1 MTVDV
6 NLMMLFQVVLP
17 KGQPPGW
24 NEGPLPVPVLLSDD
38 GSSRADARVVAADA
52 EWRSKH
58 LLPRVAEALTGH
70 HRATARLHRTVSGG
84 KDVSIGNG
92 ARVQLDALEL
102 LLVRKRSPGLASDPR
117 RRVGVLALHLRVV
130 EPGWVTEA
138 DGSATPVRP
147 TTRTILGGIK
157 HLCRDLVDASQEEL
171 RWELP
176 AVLTST
182 VGPGVEAA
190 DGYENAYVAVLLTP
204 RAPEKSKPPPI
215 PDSPELWNLAMV
227 SPSQNPGPPV
237 ERDAGLALRLPK
249 SQVLVTRLGL
259 VQRGRG
265 QGEPAVPTT
274 TNGQHC
280 YRFRTIYL
288 DGLLMAMMQ
297 RRLLD
302 ELSDSSSRLV
312 DPVRSPVG
320 FNRLSREFRQF
331 RVTWW
336 WRSFSRWTPADRVVE
351 AVQEELGLVQ
361 HYEELKQD
369 HGFFAEMLQAA
380 KSSRT
385 NALIL
390 ALAVLSVAGVAAD
403 LIVAFEISD
412 LTVRTALVTSVPV
425 LALVI
430 WLTLSVVRRLVDWLR
445 RI

>member
-1 MTVDV
+1 MTADV

-17 KGQPPGW
+17 KGQPQGW
-24 NEGPLPVPVLLSDD
+24 SEGPLPVPVLL
-38 GSSRADARVVAADA
+38 RADDAVREDAHVAAADA

-70 HRATARLHRTVSGG
+70 HRATARLHRTFPEGE
-84 KDVSIGNG
+84 DVSVGNG
-92 ARVQLDALEL
+92 VEVRLDALEL
-102 LLVRKRSPGLASDPR
+102 LLVRRRSPGLVSDPR
-117 RRVGVLALHLRVV
+117 RQIGVLALHLRVV
-130 EPGWVTEA
+130 EPGWVTES
-138 DGSATPVRP
+138 DGSSTQSRP

-157 HLCRDLVDASQEEL
+157 HLCRDLIDAGSDEL
-171 RWELP
+171 RWVLP
-176 AVLTST
+176 NVLTPAI
-182 VGPGVEAA
+182 GPGVEAA

-204 RAPEKSKPPPI
+204 RAPEKSQPPPI
-215 PDSPELWNLAMV
+215 PDSPDLWNLAMV
-227 SPSQNPGPPV
+227 SPSQKPGPAV
-237 ERDAGLALRLPK
+237 ERDAGLTVQLPK

-265 QGEPAVPTT
+265 QGEPTVPTT

-297 RRLLD
+297 QRLLD
-302 ELSDSSSRLV
+302 ELGDASSRLV

-336 WRSFSRWTPADRVVE
+336 WRSFSRWTPADRVME
-351 AVQEELGLVQ
+351 AVQKEMGLIE
-361 HYEELKQD
+361 HYEELRQD

-403 LIVAFEISD
+403 LVVAFEISD
-412 LTVRTALVTSVPV
+412 RTVRTVLVASVPA
-425 LALVI
+425 LALVL
-430 WLTLSVVRRLVDWLR
+430 WLTLSVVRRLGARLR